1 MFVLMIPLVDLKAQ
15 YFSIKSEIDAA
26 VSSVLE
32 RGEYI
37 LGSEVRNFEQEFAA
51 YCGSTGSVAVNSGTS
66 ALHLALLAAGI
77 GPGDEVITVSMT
89 FVATVSAITYTGA
102 SPVFVDIDSR
112 TSNMDPA
119 KINAAITK
127 RTKAIVPVHL
137 HGRVADMDPILAL
150 ARRHGLIVIEDAAQA
165 HGAEY
170 RSRRAGTFG
179 DIGCF
184 SFYASKNLGAAGE
197 GGATVSN
204 NPEFLERMCMLRDWG
219 AKRKNEHVIRGYNYR
234 MENLQGAILRVKLRY
249 LDDWIERRQALAA
262 RYDSRFDAMGVLRP
276 PCTAQHDR
284 HGYHIYAIR
293 LPERDAVRQQMIDAD
308 IGVSIH
314 YPVPVHLQP
323 AFADLGCRRG
333 DLPVTE
339 VLARETLSLPLFP
352 EMTEDQLEIVCE
364 AVRRICV
371 SATTE

>member
-1 MFVLMIPLVDLKAQ
+1 MIPLVDLRAQ
-15 YFSIKSEIDAA
+15 YFSIKNEIDAA

-32 RGEYI
+32 SGEYI
-37 LGSEVRNFEQEFAA
+37 LGSEVRNFEQEFAS
-51 YCGSTGSVAVNSGTS
+51 YCGSKGSVAVNSGTS

-102 SPVFVDIDSR
+102 IPVFVDVDSG

-127 RTKAIVPVHL
+127 RSKAIMPVHL

-150 ARRHGLIVIEDAAQA
+150 ARRYGLIVIEDAAQA

-170 RSRRAGTFG
+170 RGRRAGTFG

-197 GGATVSN
+197 GGAAVSN

-219 AKRKNEHVIRGYNYR
+219 AKHKSEHVIRGYNYR
-234 MENLQGAILRVKLRY
+234 MEKSARG
-249 LDDWIERRQALAA
+249 DSTRQA
-262 RYDSRFDAMGVLRP
+262 SVLGRVDP
-276 PCTAQHDR
+276 AQTSPGR
-284 HGYHIYAIR
+284 N
-293 LPERDAVRQQMIDAD
+293 V
-308 IGVSIH
+308 
-314 YPVPVHLQP
+314 
-323 AFADLGCRRG
+323 
-333 DLPVTE
+333 
-339 VLARETLSLPLFP
+339 
-352 EMTEDQLEIVCE
+352 
-364 AVRRICV
+364 
-371 SATTE
+371 

>member
-1 MFVLMIPLVDLKAQ
+1 MIPLVDLKAQ

-184 SFYASKNLGAAGE
+184 SFYASKNLRCCRGRRCDSIKQPRISRAHVH
-197 GGATVSN
+197 AT
-204 NPEFLERMCMLRDWG
+204 G
-219 AKRKNEHVIRGYNYR
+219 
-234 MENLQGAILRVKLRY
+234 
-249 LDDWIERRQALAA
+249 
-262 RYDSRFDAMGVLRP
+262 
-276 PCTAQHDR
+276 
-284 HGYHIYAIR
+284 
-293 LPERDAVRQQMIDAD
+293 
-308 IGVSIH
+308 
-314 YPVPVHLQP
+314 
-323 AFADLGCRRG
+323 LGC
-333 DLPVTE
+333 
-339 VLARETLSLPLFP
+339 
-352 EMTEDQLEIVCE
+352 
-364 AVRRICV
+364 
-371 SATTE
+371 